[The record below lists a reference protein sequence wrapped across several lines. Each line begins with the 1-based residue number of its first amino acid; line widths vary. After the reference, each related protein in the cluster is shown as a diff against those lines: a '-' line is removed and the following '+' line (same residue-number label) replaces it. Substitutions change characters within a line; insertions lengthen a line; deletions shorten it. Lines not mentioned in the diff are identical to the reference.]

1 MEKRET
7 KISFAFF
14 SLPST
19 FYGRKWDFSSSVFS
33 YFYYF
38 SALLS
43 DPLFPSGKEKEK
55 KYKAFFSFRKIVN
68 SRQIPPVK
76 ERDLLL
82 LVPLP
87 PSFSHLRII
96 KKCNE
101 RKWKKEKRSSFFAA
115 NWKGKVEVGLLSS
128 TKGGG
133 GDRKPTRGEFP
144 MRSERKK
151 RCLFVFPLCDGCRR
165 STLVFSFETKS

>member
-1 MEKRET
+1 MEKGRR
-7 KISFAFF
+7 K
-14 SLPST
+14 SLPPSSSLSST

-87 PSFSHLRII
+87 PSFVFPSENY
-96 KKCNE
+96 KKVQRE
-101 RKWKKEKRSSFFAA
+101 KMEKEKKFLFRC
-115 NWKGKVEVGLLSS
+115 KLEGKVEVGLLSS

-144 MRSERKK
+144 MRSEGKK
-151 RCLFVFPLCDGCRR
+151 KMSFYVPLCVTD
-165 STLVFSFETKS
+165 VEEVP

>member
-87 PSFSHLRII
+87 PSFVFPSENY
-96 KKCNE
+96 KKVQRE
-101 RKWKKEKRSSFFAA
+101 KMEKGKKKFLFRCKLEGKSRSWSSFEH
-115 NWKGKVEVGLLSS
+115 KGRRRRQKTNPWGISNEI
-128 TKGGG
+128 
-133 GDRKPTRGEFP
+133 
-144 MRSERKK
+144 RKK
-151 RCLFVFPLCDGCRR
+151 KKMSFCVPL
-165 STLVFSFETKS
+165 V

>member
-1 MEKRET
+1 MSEPSEKKKGKCDKKEEKGGNCSRSWEHGKGET
-7 KISFAFF
+7 KISSAFF
-14 SLPST
+14 SLSLPHFMGGNGISLLLS
-19 FYGRKWDFSSSVFS
+19 FP

-101 RKWKKEKRSSFFAA
+101 RKWKKKKSSFFAA
-115 NWKGKVEVGLLSS
+115 NWRGK
-128 TKGGG
+128 
-133 GDRKPTRGEFP
+133 
-144 MRSERKK
+144 
-151 RCLFVFPLCDGCRR
+151 
-165 STLVFSFETKS
+165 